1 MRQIVHIHGGNTF
14 NSYAQYLETLK
25 NDSIRYERLLYTPTW
40 RKWLA
45 QEIDD
50 ADVLLPSMPNKQN
63 AQYEEWKIYFEKIL
77 PLLCD
82 DVHFVG
88 SSLGAIFLAKYL
100 HENPL
105 SVPVSQLI
113 LVAGPY
119 DDETNE
125 DLGNFRL
132 NSTTGLEQSAKE
144 IHLFHSTDDPV
155 VPFSE
160 LAKFQRDLPTAKTH
174 IFEDRNHF
182 FQPTFPELKELLE
195 KK

>member
-63 AQYEEWKIYFEKIL
+63 AQYEEWKIYFKKIL

-88 SSLGAIFLAKYL
+88 SSLGAVFLAKYL

-119 DDETNE
+119 DD
-125 DLGNFRL
+125 
-132 NSTTGLEQSAKE
+132 
-144 IHLFHSTDDPV
+144 
-155 VPFSE
+155 
-160 LAKFQRDLPTAKTH
+160 
-174 IFEDRNHF
+174 
-182 FQPTFPELKELLE
+182 
-195 KK
+195 